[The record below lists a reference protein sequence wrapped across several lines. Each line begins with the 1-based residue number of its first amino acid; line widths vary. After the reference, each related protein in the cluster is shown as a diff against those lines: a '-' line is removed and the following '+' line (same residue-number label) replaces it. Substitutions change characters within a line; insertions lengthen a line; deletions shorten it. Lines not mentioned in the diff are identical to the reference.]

1 MDLSN
6 YLIIIYV
13 LFFVIALGFAV
24 VINLLLLK
32 LSKELQTGGLDADLE
47 HLKQVRWQNQ
57 AKPAMGGVGFFILF
71 LLSVSSYFM
80 LPFHVEAF
88 FGRELFALLGA
99 CTLGFLIGL
108 YDDSFNAQPLIKF
121 GAQFVCGLFLVA
133 MGIHIPLTP
142 YTWFNYSFTILWVVG
157 IMNSINMLDNMDG
170 ITASVSLSII
180 MAALML
186 LLLSNQAASIYFI
199 ICIGVAAAMVGFLFF
214 NWSPSKMYMGD
225 SGSQFLGAF
234 LAYLSIVLMW
244 KYRDASS
251 GVIAIK
257 QFLVPMIL
265 FIVPLIDTITVC
277 IRRISQGKSPFVGG
291 RDHTTHHLAFNGIS
305 DGIVAAILFM
315 ISLASIIITYFLVT
329 NFHNWNLSK
338 SLIVI
343 GYFVTLFIIMQM
355 LYERGKRQ
363 LDAKKSGDTPPQ

>member
-1 MDLSN
+1 MDVNSSLF
-6 YLIIIYV
+6 IIYIV
-13 LFFVIALGFAV
+13 FFVIAVGFAV

-32 LSKELQTGGLDADLE
+32 LSKEIQTGGIDNV
-47 HLKQVRWQNQ
+47 KQVRWQNQ
-57 AKPAMGGVGFFILF
+57 SKPAMGGVGFFILF

-80 LPFHVEAF
+80 LPFHVETF

-108 YDDSFNAQPLIKF
+108 YDDSFHANPLIKF
-121 GAQFVCGLFLVA
+121 SGQFVCGLFLIV

-142 YTWFNYSFTILWVVG
+142 YLWLNYIFTILWVVG

-180 MAALML
+180 MAAIML
-186 LLLSNQAASIYFI
+186 LLLSNQAASIYLI
-199 ICIGVAAAMVGFLFF
+199 ICVGVAAAMVGFLFF

-244 KYRDASS
+244 KFRDASS
-251 GVIAIK
+251 GVFAIK
-257 QFLVPMIL
+257 QFLVPMII

-277 IRRISQGKSPFVGG
+277 FRRISQGKSPFVGG
-291 RDHTTHHLAFNGIS
+291 RDHTTHHLAFNGMS
-305 DGIVAAILFM
+305 DSKVALILFL
-315 ISLASIIITYFLVT
+315 ISLNSIIITYFLVI
-329 NFHNWNLSK
+329 NFNQWTLNK
-338 SLIVI
+338 SLMVI
-343 GYFVTLFIIMQM
+343 GYFFSLFIIMQL
-355 LYERGKRQ
+355 LYERGKQQ
-363 LDAKKSGDTPPQ
+363 LNTQKNKDNLTQ